1 MKNIAYLS
9 IGSNIEDRE
18 KNIHDA
24 CNLLKREKGVNILS
38 VSSIYET
45 DPVGYTDQG
54 KFLNI
59 AVKVETE
66 LIAEDLLDKC
76 LQIEK
81 EMGRTRKIRWGP
93 RTIDLDILL
102 YNNENIETE
111 KLIVP
116 HPRMHERAFVLVPL
130 LEIDPAVQ
138 LPNAT
143 TPLHQILDEIPDK
156 EGVRL
161 WR

>member
-18 KNIHDA
+18 KNLHEA
-24 CNLLKREKGVNILS
+24 CGLLKCEKGVNILS

-81 EMGRTRKIRWGP
+81 EMGRIRKIRWGP